1 MEDNFDINKEKCK
14 ELKKIRSE
22 FAKELNVN
30 LEQKECKYKGKCS
43 GTCPQCQM
51 EEELLNKALVSTGIC
66 VGVATTAIL
75 IGAAGLIGGA
85 LSNNKFNEVMGALSD
100 STYDEY

>member
-75 IGAAGLIGGA
+75 VGA

-100 STYDEY
+100 STYDGY